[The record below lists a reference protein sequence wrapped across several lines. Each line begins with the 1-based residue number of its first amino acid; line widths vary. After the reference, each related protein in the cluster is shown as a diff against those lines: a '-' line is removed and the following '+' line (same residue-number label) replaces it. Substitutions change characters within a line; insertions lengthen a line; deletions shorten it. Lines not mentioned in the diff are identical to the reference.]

1 MIIGVTGATGFIG
14 RHFTKLAEAAGHTVV
29 GFSRKPSGNQ
39 RDSSKMDFSG
49 LDAVLHLAG
58 ENVFGLWSAAKK
70 QRIHES
76 RVDATKKMVAAMRS
90 LSQPPKVL
98 VSASGVAIYG
108 DRGDEILDESSA
120 FGSGYLGDVVKDWE
134 SSVAE
139 ANDFARTCSLR
150 IGMVLGPDGGGWPM
164 LKRIFKLALG
174 GRLGSGRQWMPWIHV
189 DDVARLMLFAIENS
203 TLSGP
208 VNGVAP
214 ESVTNL
220 QFTKQLA
227 AAVKRPA
234 IFPVPGFLL
243 KLLPGGMSCIF
254 LDSMRVEPKKA
265 LAAGFQFKHRTL
277 AGALEELKA

>member
-1 MIIGVTGATGFIG
+1 MIIGVTGASGFIG
-14 RHFTKLAEAAGHTVV
+14 RHFSKLAEAAGHTVV
-29 GFSRKPSGNQ
+29 GFSRKPSGSQ
-39 RDSSKMDFSG
+39 RDASKMDFSG

-58 ENVFGLWSAAKK
+58 ENVFGLWSAGKK
-70 QRIHES
+70 RRIYES
-76 RVDATKKMVAAMRS
+76 RVDATRKMVAAMRS
-90 LSQPPKVL
+90 LSQPPKIL

-120 FGSGYLGDVVKDWE
+120 SGPGFLGEVVKDWE

-189 DDVARLMLFAIENS
+189 DDVVRMMLFAIETP

-214 ESVTNL
+214 EEVTNL
-220 QFTKQLA
+220 QFTKELA
-227 AAVKRPA
+227 KAVKRPA
-234 IFPVPGFLL
+234 IFPVPGFVL
-243 KLLPGGMSCIF
+243 KLLPGGMSSIF
-254 LDSMRVEPKKA
+254 LDSMRVRPTKA
-265 LAAGFQFKHRTL
+265 VSSGFQFKHQTL
-277 AGALEELKA
+277 AGALADLTA